1 MRESPRP
8 GEIQPRTAR
17 TEQFHCWLH
26 LYHDKSNSI
35 NLRLYSFPP
44 WSLLYLLVTP
54 PPPPPPP
61 PYITNIPPDVRSAW
75 LLTRR
80 PCGVTGPGWY
90 RPVTTLDLR
99 SSAPSLSSPPELS
112 LPRASTLWLE
122 VEPTVR
128 PSPPSP
134 ASPHSSPPG
143 LAVPPLVVR
152 GLAKRLTPMLLVRAV
167 RIVFPTS

>member
-1 MRESPRP
+1 MRESPRQ
-8 GEIQPRTAR
+8 GERYSATTEL
-17 TEQFHCWLH
+17 TEQFHSWLH

-35 NLRLYSFPP
+35 NLRQHSFPP
-44 WSLLYLLVTP
+44 CSYSTTP
-54 PPPPPPP
+54 PPH
-61 PYITNIPPDVRSAW
+61 ITIIPPGVRSAW

-90 RPVTTLDLR
+90 RPVTTPDLR
-99 SSAPSLSSPPELS
+99 SSAPSLSSPPGLS
-112 LPRASTLWLE
+112 LPRASTPWLE
-122 VEPTVR
+122 VERTPP

-134 ASPHSSPPG
+134 ASPHSSPPE

-152 GLAKRLTPMLLVRAV
+152 GLAKRLTQMLLVTAV